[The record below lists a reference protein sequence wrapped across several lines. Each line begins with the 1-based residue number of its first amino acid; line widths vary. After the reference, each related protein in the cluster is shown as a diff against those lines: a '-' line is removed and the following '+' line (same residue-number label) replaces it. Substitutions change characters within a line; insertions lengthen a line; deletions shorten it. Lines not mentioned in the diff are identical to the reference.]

1 MQASYARFLWDV
13 EDDEYEEEEEAEE
26 EEKEQLSDEIGHIP
40 PTTIFRDFPK
50 HARISTTS

>member
-13 EDDEYEEEEEAEE
+13 EDDEYEEEEE